1 MNLKEDDLTAYDL
14 DFSVASIQSPN
25 LCKSNLVSYETE
37 CCLCFKKKG
46 GPIGWIPVAVL
57 DPKDIFNA
65 KGQKKMRK
73 FIKGVS
79 PLEIPVTYVNST
91 IN

>member
-1 MNLKEDDLTAYDL
+1 MNLKDDDLTRDDL
-14 DFSVASIQSPN
+14 DLSVASIQSPN
-25 LCKSNLVSYETE
+25 LCQSLVSDKDE
-37 CCLCFKKKG
+37 CCSCFKKKG
-46 GPIGWIPVAVL
+46 GRLIGVL

-73 FIKGVS
+73 FMKGVS

-91 IN
+91 KGQ